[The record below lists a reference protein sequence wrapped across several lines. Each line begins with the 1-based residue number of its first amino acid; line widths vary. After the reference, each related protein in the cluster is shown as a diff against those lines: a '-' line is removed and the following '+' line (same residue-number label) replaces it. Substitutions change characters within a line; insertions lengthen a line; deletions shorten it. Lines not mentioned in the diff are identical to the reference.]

1 MEDLSLIRL
10 LAISQILV
18 FEEMEAFHQ
27 RESIYYEMNFPNL
40 CIKENF
46 CTQCWSDRELISNS
60 GRWSLVC
67 PS

>member
-10 LAISQILV
+10 LAISQVLV

-46 CTQCWSDRELISNS
+46 CTQCWPRSVTMGIPTALCMN
-60 GRWSLVC
+60 
-67 PS
+67 